1 MSYVE
6 TLIQRNLK
14 HVRDRDYSI
23 EYLRKAYAQRE
34 GKYREKV
41 AGGTYTGAIRD
52 LYADKEAY
60 RIALEE
66 KTYAMERGDVY

>member
-6 TLIQRNLK
+6 ALIQRNLK

-23 EYLRKAYAQRE
+23 DYLRKAYAQRE
-34 GKYREKV
+34 GKYKEKV
-41 AGGTYTGAIRD
+41 AGGTYVGAIRD

-60 RIALEE
+60 RIVLEE
-66 KTYAMERGDVY
+66 KTCAMERGGAN

>member
-6 TLIQRNLK
+6 ALIQRNLK

-41 AGGTYTGAIRD
+41 AGGTYVGAIRD

-60 RIALEE
+60 RIVLEE
-66 KTYAMERGDVY
+66 KTCVMERGGAN